1 MKTNLL
7 WGTYTWQLFHW
18 MGENV
23 QESFFNQ
30 KKGNILGIVNSILS
44 TLPCPTCREHAK
56 QYVKARPLNKIKNL
70 LEFRQYLFNFH
81 NVVNARLRRKPP
93 NPDILE
99 KYKTL
104 NMNQVVNL
112 WNVHFKDPIG
122 MNTKD
127 FWLKQRIASAKHQVL
142 SFLRQN
148 YMYFIPTPPPSMP
161 TTTHDESNS
170 IVEK

>member
-23 QESFFNQ
+23 HESFFNQ
-30 KKGNILGIVNSILS
+30 NKSRILDLVFSVIS
-44 TLPCPTCREHAK
+44 TLPCPTCREHSK
-56 QYVKARPLNKIKNL
+56 QYIRVHPMKNITTL
-70 LEFRQYLFNFH
+70 LEFRQYLFHFH
-81 NVVNARLRRKPP
+81 NAVNARLRRKPP
-93 NPDILE
+93 HQDILE

-104 NMNQVVNL
+104 NINHVVNL

-142 SFLRQN
+142 SFLKQN
-148 YMYFIPTPPPSMP
+148 YMYFIPTPSFDPPP
-161 TTTHDESNS
+161 YPHDESKS